1 MDVRKGILLSFV
13 SLNLMLLWGVTG
25 DARAGEIV
33 DMAGRRVTIPDVIRT
48 AYAPSPYGF
57 TMLYSVAPEKL
68 AGLMSPL
75 REEDRKY
82 LHPVIHGKPVIGRLK
97 NLEALAKAK
106 PDVIIVW
113 GDKKNPIH
121 KPSED
126 ALAKLGIPFVYVT
139 VGGLADLPDYP
150 AAYEFL
156 GKLLGKEDHT
166 TLESVYCRN
175 TLREIEAVVG
185 KISKERRPRVYLAE
199 GKDGLRTECDDSLH
213 VHLLKLAGDLDV
225 HRCHT
230 SCHKGYEPVTLE
242 QVSAYNPDVIIV
254 QDRNFFENV
263 RKDPAWS
270 KIKAVK
276 EGRVYLIPK
285 QPFNWFDRPPS
296 FMRILGL
303 KWLMTRLYPDDYRID
318 LIGET
323 VDFFK
328 LFLSVDITPEEAE
341 KLIGQ

>member
-1 MDVRKGILLSFV
+1 MIRWERILLSLV
-13 SLNLMLLWGVTG
+13 SLSLILLWGATEHVL
-25 DARAGEIV
+25 AREIV
-33 DMAGRRVTIPDVIRT
+33 DMAGRRVRVPDVIKT

-75 REEDRKY
+75 KAEDRRY
-82 LHPVIHGKPVIGRLK
+82 LHPVIYENPVIGRLQ
-97 NLEALAKAK
+97 NVEALKKAK
-106 PDVIIVW
+106 PDIIIVW

-121 KPSED
+121 KPSEE
-126 ALAKLGIPFVYVT
+126 ALAKLGIPYVYVT
-139 VGGLADLPDYP
+139 VGNLADLSDYP

-166 TLESVYCRN
+166 SQQSAYCRN
-175 TLREIEAVVG
+175 TLHEVEAAVG
-185 KISKERRPRVYLAE
+185 KTSKQRRPRVYLAE

-225 HRCHT
+225 HRCRT
-230 SCHKGYEPVTLE
+230 CCHKGYEPVTLE
-242 QVSAYNPDVIIV
+242 QVSAYNPDVIIA
-254 QDRNFFENV
+254 QDRSFFENV
-263 RKDPAWS
+263 RTDPAWD

-276 EGRVYLIPK
+276 QGRVYLIPK

-303 KWLMTRLYPDDYRID
+303 KWLMNRLYPDACRID
-318 LIGET
+318 LTGET
-323 VDFFK
+323 VAFFK
-328 LFLSVDITPEEAE
+328 LFLGVDITPEEAE
-341 KLIGQ
+341 KLLRP